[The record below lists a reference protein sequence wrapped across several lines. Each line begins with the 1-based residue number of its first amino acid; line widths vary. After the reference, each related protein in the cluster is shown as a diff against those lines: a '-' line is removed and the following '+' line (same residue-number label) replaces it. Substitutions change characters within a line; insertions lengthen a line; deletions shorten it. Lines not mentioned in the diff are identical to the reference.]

1 MLTHCFSE
9 PLGHGNAGCGGG
21 QARKMRGDYFWRLG
35 RARGWC
41 VFVSETGREESPRPV
56 KRNEQVAALKKG
68 RERDQTLCGE
78 SEKRR
83 EQSW

>member
-1 MLTHCFSE
+1 M
-9 PLGHGNAGCGGG
+9 
-21 QARKMRGDYFWRLG
+21 
-35 RARGWC
+35 
-41 VFVSETGREESPRPV
+41 FVSETGREESPRPV

-83 EQSW
+83 GQSW